1 MRQLKSLTT
10 KIGTLGLLGVFLSV
24 IIFYIFFALPYATF
38 VVIKLKELLLLKG
51 VKEVWILRAL
61 VK

>member
-10 KIGTLGLLGVFLSV
+10 KIGTLGLLGVFLCY
-24 IIFYIFFALPYATF
+24 YILYLFALPYATF
-38 VVIKLKELLLLKG
+38 VVIKLKELLLLKE

-61 VK
+61 VI